1 MCDPISATIGVASAG
16 ASFFGN
22 RQKNKSL
29 NKMARA
35 QAAAARENF
44 FNERIAIETN
54 ADASLTDLELQAT
67 EVAKKQAKEEGAIIA
82 AIGGGNIVAGQSASK
97 IFQSVV
103 AQGGVNKAA
112 IQGTKQNKIRQIQN
126 QFDINK
132 GNYEANI
139 AEIKSNLNQKFKSGT
154 SMAIDAFSA
163 GLSGAATGLQ
173 ISTNIAQAK
182 AAKAQ
187 TNYYNSLGT
196 TTPTGDG
203 G

>member
-1 MCDPISATIGVASAG
+1 MCDPISATLATASAG

-22 RQKNKSL
+22 KEKNKSL

-35 QAAAARENF
+35 QAVAAKENF

-67 EVAKKQAKEEGAIIA
+67 EVAKKQAKEEGAILS

-97 IFQSVV
+97 IYQSVV

-132 GNYEANI
+132 GNYDSNI
-139 AEIKSNLNQKFKSGT
+139 AEIKSNLNEKFKSGT
-154 SMAIDAFSA
+154 SMAVDAVTA
-163 GLSGAATGLQ
+163 GIGGYTQGLQ
-173 ISTNIAQAK
+173 ISTNIDQAAAATAQK
-182 AAKAQ
+182 
-187 TNYYNSLGT
+187 NYYESLM
-196 TTPTGDG
+196 
-203 G
+203 